1 LSILETYPLT
11 PDSQSGSLIPDLSA
25 KIFCISTASLPVNHQ
40 IRTPRVYLIDEAGAP
55 VGETDTASALRR
67 AEELN
72 LDLVLVAPNAQL
84 PVAKILD
91 YGKFKYEEDR
101 KERKNKAKKS
111 QEIKE
116 IRLSYNTGPGDL
128 DTKLRQAKRFLEE
141 GHRIKLRLKLVGREM
156 AFKERGIVEL
166 DKFRDLLGME
176 YETIPARQGKQFTV
190 LLKDKKKDST
200 RDEAENPQDNQ

>member
-1 LSILETYPLT
+1 M
-11 PDSQSGSLIPDLSA
+11 QSGTVIADLSA
-25 KIFCISTASLPVNHQ
+25 NLFRISTAPLPVNHA
-40 IRTPRVYLIDEAGAP
+40 IRASRVYLIDETGTP
-55 VGETDTASALRR
+55 VGDTDVPSALKR

-72 LDLVLVAPNAQL
+72 LDLVLVAPQANP

-101 KERKNKAKKS
+101 KERKNRAKKS

-128 DTKLRQAKRFLEE
+128 ETKLRQAKRFLEE

-156 AFKERGIVEL
+156 AFKEKGIEEL
-166 DKFRDLLGME
+166 GKFRDLLDME
-176 YETIPARQGKQFTV
+176 YEQIPARQGKQFTV
-190 LLKDKKKDST
+190 LLKEKKKEKNS
-200 RDEAENPQDNQ
+200 DEA

>member
-1 LSILETYPLT
+1 MP
-11 PDSQSGSLIPDLSA
+11 
-25 KIFCISTASLPVNHQ
+25 
-40 IRTPRVYLIDEAGAP
+40 
-55 VGETDTASALRR
+55 SALKR

-72 LDLVLVAPNAQL
+72 LDLVLVAPQANP

-101 KERKNKAKKS
+101 KERKNRAKKS

-128 DTKLRQAKRFLEE
+128 ETKLRQAKRFLEE

-156 AFKERGIVEL
+156 AFKEKGIEEL
-166 DKFRDLLGME
+166 GKFRDLLDME
-176 YETIPARQGKQFTV
+176 YEQIPARQGKQFTV
-190 LLKDKKKDST
+190 LLKEKKKEKNS
-200 RDEAENPQDNQ
+200 DEA